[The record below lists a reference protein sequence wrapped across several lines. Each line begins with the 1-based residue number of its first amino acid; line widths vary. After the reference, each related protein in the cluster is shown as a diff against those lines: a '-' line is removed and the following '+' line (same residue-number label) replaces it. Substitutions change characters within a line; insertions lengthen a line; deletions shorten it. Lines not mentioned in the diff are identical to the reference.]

1 MLTEGVLYGI
11 AILVDGGRHRRDRVD
26 GHSRSV
32 HGPSEL
38 HDGRRLRRATG
49 PRSVGPGDVQR
60 AFRA

>member
-1 MLTEGVLYGI
+1 MLAGRASCGI
-11 AILVDGGRHRRDRVD
+11 AILVDGGRHRRDRVV
-26 GHSRSV
+26 GHRRSV

>member
-1 MLTEGVLYGI
+1 MLAGRASCGI

-26 GHSRSV
+26 GHRRSV